1 MEGSSRNDF
10 QVTEFNHR
18 LEIFFGPG
26 LIPSFFPFQSDGA
39 LNSMIFCQSS
49 PMDPRDVCWND
60 SERRNPGVSRSEW
73 RCGQWNLT
81 SRHMQRAIWM
91 SYLDAFA
98 LALCLILSFRW
109 PRTRR
114 TTSTKSKCLI
124 SLASWK
130 PPILKAH
137 FLIPLPS
144 QLKMSTSNTHTH
156 HPPPSSQVKFI
167 PQLLLAASVLE
178 AL

>member
-10 QVTEFNHR
+10 QVTEFNYR

-26 LIPSFFPFQSDGA
+26 LIPSFFPFQSDVA

-60 SERRNPGVSRSEW
+60 SKRRNPRVSRSEW

-81 SRHMQRAIWM
+81 NRHMQRAVLEPFGCICF
-91 SYLDAFA
+91 SCFFYSIFK
-98 LALCLILSFRW
+98 W
-109 PRTRR
+109 PRTRS
-114 TTSTKSKCLI
+114 TTSTKSKCLLI
-124 SLASWK
+124 SSTSWK
-130 PPILKAH
+130 PPILKAR

-167 PQLLLAASVLE
+167 PQLHLAASVLE